1 MIGYVTLGTNDLKR
15 SAAFYDALLAEVG
28 ARRFMDNDRMVGWG
42 TQPDQPMLA
51 VCKPF
56 DDKKATTG
64 NGTMVA
70 LNVGSP
76 EAVKKVH
83 GKAMQLGAKD
93 EGALGPRGD
102 SGFGYRA
109 AIHIGDS
116 AEDRPPECLRPAH
129 TRKDLRRIG

>member
-15 SAAFYDALLAEVG
+15 SAEFYDALLGEIG

-56 DDKKATTG
+56 DEKKASAG
-64 NGTMVA
+64 NGTMIA

-76 EAVKKVH
+76 DAVKKLH
-83 GKAMQLGAKD
+83 AKAMQLGAKD
-93 EGALGPRGD
+93 EGAPGPRGD
-102 SGFGYRA
+102 GGFHGGYFRDPDGNKLVA
-109 AIHIGDS
+109 F
-116 AEDRPPECLRPAH
+116 CM
-129 TRKDLRRIG
+129 